1 VALAL
6 FAILALALAASA
18 FFIRRLEGRS
28 RFLGFS
34 VRRRTDREIVEEMT
48 RSGAES
54 DDPAIRELQ
63 QKVAD
68 IWETLRVHER
78 RLDGLEGDAGGGW
91 EG

>member
-1 VALAL
+1 
-6 FAILALALAASA
+6 
-18 FFIRRLEGRS
+18 
-28 RFLGFS
+28 
-34 VRRRTDREIVEEMT
+34 MT